1 MQRNSLPCTT
11 KGGPL
16 LTTEEAEIWL
26 RTAPKRLARET
37 SVVDVKA
44 ALALA
49 HWDGVDVPRKG
60 METINNMNKDG
71 VDVPSGGINMD
82 DQETTNTN

>member
-1 MQRNSLPCTT
+1 MTNTSRTPEQ
-11 KGGPL
+11 
-16 LTTEEAEIWL
+16 EEAVL
-26 RTAPKRLARET
+26 RLRRALLSLADQE
-37 SVVDVKA
+37 SVVGVKA

-49 HWDGVDVPRKG
+49 HWDGVDVPRKV